1 MTVSA
6 QHRMQFEE
14 IDTDGDGY
22 ITADELKESLQGD
35 GKVSPENLAVI
46 VRMADE
52 DGDRR
57 IDLDEYAKFVR

>member
-1 MTVSA
+1 MSNSDKR
-6 QHRMQFEE
+6 QQFDR

-22 ITADELKESLQGD
+22 ITAEELRESLDGD
-35 GKVSPENLAVI
+35 GRVSEEHVATI

-57 IDLDEYAKFVR
+57 IDFDEYAKFVR